1 MADVLNRTTLEFRR
15 SVNEPDYPQPDWIWN
30 PDMSGVVGVDRKYWV
45 LVGDAP
51 QEMSQAEKAAVD
63 AAEAAARI
71 AELRSDA
78 DAALAQNRDSRSLV
92 IRALAWIVL
101 DEINALR
108 TQLGLVPRTK
118 AQMVNAIKAKLA
130 AGDGEA

>member
-1 MADVLNRTTLEFRR
+1 MADVLNRTTLEFKR
-15 SVNEPDYPQPDWIWN
+15 SVNEPDYPQPEWIWN
-30 PDMSGVVGVDRKYWV
+30 PDMSGVIGVERKYWV

-51 QEMSQAEKAAVD
+51 QEMSQAEKDAVD
-63 AAEAAARI
+63 AAEAAART

-101 DEINALR
+101 DEINILR
-108 TQLGLVPRTK
+108 AEHGLAARTK
-118 AQMVNAIKAKLA
+118 QQMIAAIKNKIT
-130 AGDGEA
+130 AGEGEA